1 MALISKSKKV
11 VILIGSD
18 FKVHSKVKVHHI
30 LDAIDSFM
38 ATQGSKEFKSSALNL
53 TFLKP

>member
-1 MALISKSKKV
+1 MALILKSKKV

-38 ATQGSKEFKSSALNL
+38 ATQGSKEFKSSALVSEH
-53 TFLKP
+53 F